1 MNNKIL
7 FKRMSKYK
15 VILVATLLLCFS
27 FSNKVLAQNQN
38 LTLNF
43 NKALVSDVVKEIKAQ
58 TGLSVIYNSG
68 DINPNSKISINSN
81 NESLDVVMKK
91 FLSNTSSDLSYE
103 VKDNYIVISK
113 GGKDTDAI
121 LQANKKQRTITGTVV
136 DNNNEPL
143 IGVNVVV
150 EGTSTGTATD
160 FDGNFTLAISENDT
174 KLLFSYIG
182 YESQLIDISQKQ
194 NVRVVMREDGELLD
208 ELVVTALGI
217 KRSEKALSYN
227 VQQVGGEDVTA
238 IKDANFVNSL
248 SGKVAGLNI
257 NSSSAGIGGAS
268 KVVMRGNKSIEQSS
282 NALYVIDGVP
292 MYNFGDAGGTEFD
305 SQGSSEGIADMNPE
319 DIESVSV
326 LTGAAAAAL
335 YGSDAANG
343 AIVITTKSGQEG
355 KTSVTFSANMEMM
368 TPFILPKF
376 QDRYGTS
383 EGYKS
388 WGSLLNEA
396 NYMGYN
402 PRDDYFQRGGMAT
415 ESVSIS
421 TGTEKNQTYLSASA
435 VNSTGIIPNNKYN
448 RYNFTFR
455 NTTSFFDD
463 KVQLDLGARYIRQD
477 DVNMTNQGVYM
488 NPLTSAYLF
497 PRGNDWEDVRM
508 YERYNTSRKISEQH
522 WPSGPGTYVMQNPY
536 WTNYRNLRENKKDR
550 YMVSGGLS
558 YDVFDWLSLS
568 GRIRIDNSSNDYTE
582 KIYASTNTLLTEGSP
597 NGLYGI
603 TRMLDKQMYGDF
615 LVSINKNLTSD
626 LSFNFNGGV
635 SFSDLRSDSFKNKG
649 PIAYGLEVAD
659 GVTEPMGIPNVFN
672 VFQLSDSQTEKEQI
686 GWREKTNSIFASAE
700 LGYKNTYY
708 LTLTGRNDWPSQLAG
723 PKSTAKSF
731 FYPSVGGSILLSEL
745 FTMPEQIS
753 FMKLRGSWASVG
765 LPFRRFLANPT
776 YSWDASNK
784 VWVTETNYPL
794 YNLKPERTDSW
805 EVGFTTR
812 FLKGFNFDLTYYY
825 AETYNQTFN
834 PQLSVSSG
842 YSDIYIQT
850 GNVRNQ
856 GIEAALGY
864 KNTWNK
870 FSWSSNYTLS
880 VNRNKI
886 LDLGDNAVNPITGES
901 ITIDRLDV
909 GGLGQAHFILKKGG
923 GLGDLYS
930 LNALDRD
937 SNGNI
942 LVDQNG
948 NIQFDKINKADDYIK
963 LGSVF
968 PKANMAWSNN
978 FSYGN
983 FNLGFMLSARFGG
996 VVFSRTQAAMD
1007 YYGVSEA
1014 SADARDNGGVI
1025 VNGGDLIPA
1034 ENWYGVIGNG
1044 DAVAQY
1050 YTYSATN
1057 IRLQEASIG
1066 YNIPRKWLGD
1076 IADAT
1081 ISLVGRNL
1089 LMLYSKAPFD
1099 PESVAST
1106 GNYYQGI
1113 DYFMSP
1119 NTRNIGASV
1128 RVKF

>member
-1 MNNKIL
+1 
-7 FKRMSKYK
+7 MSKYK

-121 LQANKKQRTITGTVV
+121 LQANTKQRTITGTVV

-160 FDGNFTLAISENDT
+160 FDGKFTLAISENDT

-227 VQQVGGEDVTA
+227 VQQVGGDDVTA

-292 MYNFGDAGGTEFD
+292 MYNFGDNGGTEFE

-368 TPFILPKF
+368 TPFVLPKF

-731 FYPSVGGSILLSEL
+731 FYPSVGGSVLLSEI

-776 YSWDASNK
+776 YTWDASNK

-805 EVGFTTR
+805 EVGFTAR

-825 AETYNQTFN
+825 AKTYNQTFN

-850 GNVRNQ
+850 GSVRNQ

-870 FSWSSNYTLS
+870 FTWSSNYTLS

-886 LDLGDNAVNPITGES
+886 LDLGDDAVNPITGES

-948 NIQFDKINKADDYIK
+948 NIQSDKINNADDYIK

-968 PKANMAWSNN
+968 PKANMAWNNN

-1034 ENWYGVIGNG
+1034 ENWYGTIGNG

-1076 IADAT
+1076 VADAT

-1119 NTRNIGASV
+1119 NTRNIGASI